1 MPRERRIEYAGA
13 IYHAMARGNRQGE
26 IVLDDG
32 DRCRFV
38 ETLEEVVE
46 ASGWVLYGWVL
57 MTNHYHFLFQTPE
70 PNLVQ
75 GMSWFQNTWTRRF
88 NTRHRLWGHLFGG
101 RYKAK
106 PVEEGEY
113 LSRLIAYVHLNPVR
127 AGIVE
132 RRDGLESY
140 PWGSFPDFV
149 KPPSKRRSWVA
160 VERALAQLEFGD
172 TVAGR
177 RRHLEWIEGC
187 VDWNAPEEAGDK
199 LPDGQSL
206 QATFRRG
213 WYFGSEAFREKLIKL
228 LGREIGGLADR
239 RRSGY
244 SGEQTRDHGAV
255 EAERIVGLAQEELGM
270 EDWSEWP
277 KGDWRKGLVAVLIRK
292 RSLVDNGWLARHL
305 EMGSRTAVSRIMG
318 HARQRM
324 REDRKAR
331 TLGRRLERRIGLA

>member
-1 MPRERRIEYAGA
+1 MPRERRIEYPGA
-13 IYHAMARGNRQGE
+13 IYHAMARGNRRGD
-26 IVLDDG
+26 IVRDDR
-32 DRCRFV
+32 DRSRFV
-38 ETLEEVVE
+38 ETLEEAVE

-57 MTNHYHFLFQTPE
+57 MSNHYHFLFQTPE

-127 AGIVE
+127 AGLVK

-140 PWGSFPDFV
+140 PWSSLPEFV
-149 KPPSKRRSWVA
+149 KPPSRRRSWVA
-160 VERALAQLEFGD
+160 VEKALAQMESSE

-177 RRHLEWIEGC
+177 RRHLEWLEAC
-187 VDWNAPEEAGDK
+187 VDWKTPEMAGDE

-213 WYFGSEAFREKLIKL
+213 WYFGSEAFREKLLKL
-228 LGREIGGLADR
+228 LGREDEGLSER
-239 RRSGY
+239 RRVGY
-244 SGEQTRDHGAV
+244 TGAQTRDHGMV
-255 EAERIVGLAQEELGM
+255 EAERIVRLAQRHLGVG
-270 EDWSEWP
+270 EWSEWP
-277 KGDWRKGLVAVLIRK
+277 KGDWRKGLVAGLIRK
-292 RSLVDNGWLARHL
+292 RSLVDNGWLAKRL

-318 HARQRM
+318 QARQRM
-324 REDRKAR
+324 QDDRRAR
-331 TLGRRLERRIGLA
+331 ALGRRLERIISAA